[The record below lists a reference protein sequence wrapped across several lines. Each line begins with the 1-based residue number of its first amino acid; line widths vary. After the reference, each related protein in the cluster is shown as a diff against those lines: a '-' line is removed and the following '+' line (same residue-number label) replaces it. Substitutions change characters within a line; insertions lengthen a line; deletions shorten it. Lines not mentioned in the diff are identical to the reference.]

1 MTCILRIV
9 FNLVCAYICVT
20 CGKSAPKPD
29 FESDHDKDL
38 NQKEQLKKN
47 EKKAVEEEEAQ
58 VEKSAVK
65 EESSEHLPHNNKKVK
80 ISHDVDEL

>member
-38 NQKEQLKKN
+38 NQIEQLTKKN

-65 EESSEHLPHNNKKVK
+65 EESAEQLPHNNKKV
-80 ISHDVDEL
+80 